1 MMPPGIYSGFISHW
15 SLDKK
20 KKKKPRPIQSVSGGM
35 DSNSGGG
42 WGRSMLQESFPDRVP
57 N

>member
-20 KKKKPRPIQSVSGGM
+20 KKKKAKTHPVSFWWDGQQQWWRLGKVNASGIISRQSA
-35 DSNSGGG
+35 
-42 WGRSMLQESFPDRVP
+42 
-57 N
+57 